1 MDPIPWYN
9 MKTVNK
15 DHVLCDDEVVSANM
29 KEQIRITMDSFAGS
43 TYITPM
49 YTKAS

>member
-1 MDPIPWYN
+1 

-15 DHVLCDDEVVSANM
+15 DHVLCDDKVVSANM

-43 TYITPM
+43 TYITSM
-49 YTKAS
+49 YAKAS